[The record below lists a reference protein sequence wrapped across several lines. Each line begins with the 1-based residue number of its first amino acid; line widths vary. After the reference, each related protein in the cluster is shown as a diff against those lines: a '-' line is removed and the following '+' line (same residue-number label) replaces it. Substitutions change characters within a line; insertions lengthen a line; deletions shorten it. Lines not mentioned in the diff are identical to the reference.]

1 MADRHLLLPP
11 NGPNINI
18 VPSRRSKVCGVGSNL
33 TRTVKWLMLLCL
45 VIDITLAA
53 EWSNVDTT
61 DIHTN
66 KQYWSCT
73 HLFT

>member
-1 MADRHLLLPP
+1 MKDIERLRAIQKELPCWLTP
-11 NGPNINI
+11 LDILA
-18 VPSRRSKVCGVGSNL
+18 RRSKVRGVGSNL

-66 KQYWSCT
+66 KQY
-73 HLFT
+73 